1 MAEPFL
7 NWLVDI
13 MLESSPSWRPIFAVV
28 PHGVRRMAQG
38 PPCAIPALVSTS
50 AFQLVSFLLAG
61 LLMAPRRRR
70 AIIAQFFRLSAVKG
84 AISFQLFGCS
94 L

>member
-38 PPCAIPALVSTS
+38 LPPCAIPALVSTS
-50 AFQLVSFLLAG
+50 AFQLVSFLLAADG
-61 LLMAPRRRR
+61 SSQAPRYYRTVSSPVSREG
-70 AIIAQFFRLSAVKG
+70 SY
-84 AISFQLFGCS
+84 QLFGCS